1 MERQASIGG
10 YQMIRMF
17 ISDLDGTLL
26 NKYHIADKTINQAI
40 EEADRRGYRF
50 AVATG
55 RHMRNHQRF
64 GLGFLKHTQ
73 YIIAMNGA
81 LVIDNKGK
89 IIDTSAIEPNKVIEI
104 QDMFPEISFE
114 FLTAQHAYVKHN
126 RFKHFLKGFKNT
138 PTFKNFGRALLN
150 LLVGQFHYGV
160 DDEFL
165 KTKSILKL
173 ECITNSAEEHER
185 LVEYL
190 EANQNYFS
198 FAYNDEVHFEITA
211 QNVNKRQGILALLKK
226 INVHP
231 DRVAVYGNDSN
242 DVEMLEYFIHS
253 YAPSSAKE
261 IAKKVAKNQI
271 GDANDHSVVK
281 HILATMKKQDLY
293 KK

>member
-1 MERQASIGG
+1 
-10 YQMIRMF
+10 MIRMF

-81 LVIDNKGK
+81 LVLDTEGN
-89 IIDTSAIEPNKVIEI
+89 IIESSAIVPKKIVEI

-114 FLTAQHAYVKHN
+114 FLTAQHTYVKHN
-126 RFKHFLKGFKNT
+126 RLKHFICGFKNT
-138 PTFKNFGRALLN
+138 PTFKNVGRALLN
-150 LLVGQFHYGV
+150 LLVGRFDYGAN
-160 DDEFL
+160 DELL
-165 KTKSILKL
+165 KEKRILKL
-173 ECITNSAEEHER
+173 ECITNSAEEHQR

-190 EANQNYFS
+190 EENKEYFS
-198 FAYNDEVHFEITA
+198 YAYNDEVHFEITA
-211 QNVNKRQGILALLKK
+211 KNVNKRQGILALLKK

-242 DVEMLEYFIHS
+242 DVEMLDYFVHS

-261 IAKKVAKNQI
+261 MAKKVAKFQI
-271 GDANDHSVVK
+271 GDANDHAVVN
-281 HILATMKKQDLY
+281 HMLETMKKQDAY